1 MSLNLTVIGG
11 MGPDAGVDFLS
22 RYFMPEIKRHLGDRY
37 LDQSVP
43 SFSLLSRPV
52 YDRTAALLAEAEGNP
67 VPARTVAAQLQSA
80 LDQAASM
87 QSSHVCVVCN
97 TAHAFFVGNEHRPA
111 LDLRGMQLL
120 DIRDAAWSRM
130 PSDSKPALM
139 ATEATIEFELYVRPG
154 RPDLIL
160 PDKDFIDISMAGIYD
175 GVKKARLAF
184 AEDRFRLVAKHLLGK
199 GATHLILG
207 CTEIPMALSNYPGL
221 ELIDPNRELAAMA
234 VRALMS

>member
-175 GVKKARLAF
+175 GVKGKTGICRRSFSIGGKASTR
-184 AEDRFRLVAKHLLGK
+184 K
-199 GATHLILG
+199 GRNALDFGLHRNPDGFVELSGVGTHR
-207 CTEIPMALSNYPGL
+207 SQ
-221 ELIDPNRELAAMA
+221 
-234 VRALMS
+234 S